1 MLIPSAAG
9 SANLRQRG
17 AVASILL
24 LCSLVTILR
33 HGRVAAP
40 RVMEMTESQSA
51 MVTLAE
57 AATKDGA
64 TRNVI
69 GAAGWIASQAEEE
82 GKPAEEVAAV
92 FETAIDAG
100 KVLMDRANELSM
112 FWKDNKLP
120 VAQATAARAAGSAV
134 MGCMP
139 HDEAVEAG
147 LAMAKLAEDFFNMQ
161 QKFEKDMDG
170 TGAARFRS
178 SAMTAIAD
186 QVGIDAL
193 RHGAD
198 TATAAQAAKV
208 AALAI
213 ALAQINGY
221 DEMAAGNAAGEA
233 AYSGRASNHSTLPN
247 QLAKE
252 AGLMASAVLA
262 KYKDSIPTPAC
273 TCANYAAAE
282 AGKQAARALAA
293 GAPLSNQT
301 KKNMVGVALST
312 ANLVDNQPC
321 SLVEEKTVCHSAYTV
336 ALKLAVSFGP
346 YPMEADASSHLAE
359 MGAVAA
365 ETVKALAD
373 TALSRPSKEAAGIA
387 AGLARAKNEPDVQG
401 EVNAAAEIK
410 ATEIKNECG
419 GTVQSRGGTLVEQAS
434 ASKCLVDNPIVL
446 VGRAGDYA
454 SWPCVVPHLSL
465 PFGLGRR

>member
-1 MLIPSAAG
+1 
-9 SANLRQRG
+9 
-17 AVASILL
+17 
-24 LCSLVTILR
+24 
-33 HGRVAAP
+33 
-40 RVMEMTESQSA
+40 
-51 MVTLAE
+51 
-57 AATKDGA
+57 
-64 TRNVI
+64 
-69 GAAGWIASQAEEE
+69 
-82 GKPAEEVAAV
+82 
-92 FETAIDAG
+92 
-100 KVLMDRANELSM
+100 
-112 FWKDNKLP
+112 
-120 VAQATAARAAGSAV
+120 
-134 MGCMP
+134 
-139 HDEAVEAG
+139 
-147 LAMAKLAEDFFNMQ
+147 
-161 QKFEKDMDG
+161 
-170 TGAARFRS
+170 
-178 SAMTAIAD
+178 
-186 QVGIDAL
+186 
-193 RHGAD
+193 
-198 TATAAQAAKV
+198 
-208 AALAI
+208 
-213 ALAQINGY
+213 
-221 DEMAAGNAAGEA
+221 
-233 AYSGRASNHSTLPN
+233 
-247 QLAKE
+247 
-252 AGLMASAVLA
+252 MASAVLA